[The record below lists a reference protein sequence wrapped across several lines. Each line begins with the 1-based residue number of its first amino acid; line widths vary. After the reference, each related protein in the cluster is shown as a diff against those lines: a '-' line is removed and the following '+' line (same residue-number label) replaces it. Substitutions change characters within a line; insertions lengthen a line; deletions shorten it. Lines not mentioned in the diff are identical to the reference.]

1 MTFSIIIPVYRSH
14 TTIERCLRGVELL
27 EHDSHEVLIV
37 DSSPDERS
45 AEIIRQFPRFRLLR
59 SDRRLLMHAAKNLA
73 LREATGRFAAF
84 LDPDCIP
91 APDWLSR
98 LEETLRSG
106 CGVVGGGIGHVPA
119 GDLNLAAHIVKFWR
133 WFPSER
139 VGPVEDLPTANMV
152 VRRYLLLAAGGFR
165 EDMIAADT
173 ELCHRLRREGWE
185 SIFDGRAV
193 VRHIHEVTLRSLVRE
208 RFTRGQDFALMRA
221 GLPEWTRLLSVLAVA
236 GAPLLALRQ
245 FFWKFRAAARHGLLA
260 GFLRTWPV
268 VLLCDAAWM
277 SGVALGKLRALR
289 SGTGGR

>member
-1 MTFSIIIPVYRSH
+1 MTFTVIIPVYNSH
-14 TTIERCLRGVELL
+14 TTLERCLQGVERLD
-27 EHDSHEVLIV
+27 HGSFDVLVV
-37 DSSPDERS
+37 DSSPDDRS
-45 AEIIRQFPRFRLLR
+45 VEIIRRFPRCRLLR

-73 LREATGRFAAF
+73 LREAGGRFAAF

-91 APDWLSR
+91 ARDWLSR
-98 LEETLRSG
+98 LEETLNAG
-106 CGVVGGGIGHVPA
+106 HGVAGGGIGFVPA

-152 VRRYLLLAAGGFR
+152 VRRDLLNAAGGFR

-193 VRHIHEVTLRSLVRE
+193 VKHIHEVTLRSLVRE
-208 RFTRGQDFALMRA
+208 RFTRGRDFAVMRA
-221 GLPEWTRLLSVLAVA
+221 GLPHWTPFLSVLAILGV
-236 GAPLLALRQ
+236 PLLALRQ
-245 FFWKFRAAARHGLLA
+245 FAWKLRAAAGHGLLA

-268 VLLCDAAWM
+268 ILLCDLAWM
-277 SGVALGKLRALR
+277 TGVAIGKATVLR
-289 SGTGGR
+289 SGIRRR